1 MASSPSPVLMCVC
14 VCVCVPL
21 PSYLGMTLC
30 ERVCVSVCVRDVCV
44 RVSECVSV
52 YVMCVS
58 RKY

>member
-1 MASSPSPVLMCVC
+1 MCVC